1 MTTELSKT
9 EPILDF
15 LLISNFNLSNLAAL
29 LSKDEESPMIRAVT
43 APFGQVMQVLLEPA
57 SDLWREGTQGVV
69 VWTSPASVSPS
80 YRRLLESEEAEPEEL
95 MHEVDEFCGS
105 IKAIPGHVNYIFV
118 PSWVVGPFENRMG
131 LLDMD
136 LRHGVSLALMRMNL
150 RLVEDLQNDS
160 RIFVLDAARWIAVH
174 GEKSFSQRL
183 WYLSKTPFGFEFLKT
198 AAAEIKAAVRALTG
212 ETRKLLLVD
221 LDETLWGGIVGDVG
235 WQSIRLGGHDPIGE
249 AFKDFQLGLKALKRR
264 GVLLGVVSKNEENTA
279 LEALRLHP
287 EMALRQD
294 DFAGWRINWQDK
306 AQNILDL
313 VSELNLGLQ
322 SVVFVDDS
330 PVERARVRQA
340 LPDVFVPEWPPNVMD
355 RKSALMQLRCFDAP
369 LVTTEDVGRTN
380 MYFAEKKRQ
389 AARTEVAS
397 LGEWLDSLNIRVA
410 AEPLHEANLDR
421 ATQLLNKTNQ
431 MNLSTRRLT
440 KEELW
445 SWSRENGNS
454 MLVFRVSDK
463 FGDYGLVG
471 IASFRLEAGSQT
483 DARIVDFI
491 LSCRV
496 MGRKVEETMLHVLAV
511 SAKAVRA
518 QFLYAEYLPTP
529 RNQPCLAFLLRS
541 ELTNRDGAAAFAWNL
556 RQDYVKPSAV
566 TLVFAASDGSV
577 DRYGVQE
584 ASLLSHG

>member
-29 LSKDEESPMIRAVT
+29 LSKDEESPTIRAAT
-43 APFGQVMQVLLEPA
+43 APFGQVMQVLLEPE
-57 SDLWREGTQGVV
+57 REPWTETTQGVV
-69 VWTSPASVSPS
+69 GWTSPESVSPS
-80 YRRLLESEEAEPEEL
+80 YKRLLGGEEADPEEL
-95 MHEVDEFCGS
+95 MHEVDEFS
-105 IKAIPGHVNYIFV
+105 NSLKAIPGHVKYIFV
-118 PSWVVGPFENRMG
+118 PSWVAGPFENRMG

-136 LRHGVSLALMRMNL
+136 LRHGVSLALMRMNV
-150 RLVEDLQNDS
+150 RLAEALQDDS
-160 RIFVLDAARWIAVH
+160 RIFVLDAARWVAIH
-174 GEKSFSQRL
+174 GERSFSQRL
-183 WYLSKTPFGFEFLKT
+183 WYMSKTPFGLEFLKT
-198 AAAEIKAAVRALTG
+198 AAAEFKAAVRALTG
-212 ETRKLLLVD
+212 QTKKLLLVD
-221 LDETLWGGIVGDVG
+221 LDETLWGGVVGDVG
-235 WQSIRLGGHDPIGE
+235 WQNLRLGGHDAIGE
-249 AFKDFQLGLKALKRR
+249 AFRDFQLSLRALKTR
-264 GVLLGVVSKNEENTA
+264 GTLLGVVSKNEENTA

-287 EMALRQD
+287 EMALRPD
-294 DFAGWRINWQDK
+294 DFAGWRINWQNK
-306 AQNILDL
+306 AQTMVDL
-313 VSELNLGLQ
+313 AAELNLEWQPWFFL
-322 SVVFVDDS
+322 DDN
-330 PVERARVRQA
+330 PVERARVREA
-340 LPDVFVPEWPPNVMD
+340 LADVLVPELPANPMEF
-355 RKSALMQLRCFDAP
+355 KAALQQLRCFDTP
-369 LVTTEDVGRTN
+369 VISSEDQTRTA
-380 MYFAEKKRQ
+380 MYVSERS
-389 AARTEVAS
+389 R
-397 LGEWLDSLNIRVA
+397 RVA
-410 AEPLHEANLDR
+410 QTQVSSLDQWLESLQMEVVAEPLHEVNLDR

-445 SWSRENGNS
+445 NWSRENGNW

-518 QFLYAEYLPTP
+518 KFLYAEYLPTP

-541 ELTNRDGAAAFAWNL
+541 GLTNRDGAAAFAWNL